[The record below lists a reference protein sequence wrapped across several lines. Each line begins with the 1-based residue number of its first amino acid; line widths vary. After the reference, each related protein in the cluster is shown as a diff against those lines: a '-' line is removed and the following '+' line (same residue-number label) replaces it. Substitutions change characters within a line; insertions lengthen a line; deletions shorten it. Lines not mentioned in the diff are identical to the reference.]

1 MRICLLVDEG
11 KAVGAKDVENDAGV
25 PRVALS
31 GSWLLDKA
39 RENYRQISALIQVDK
54 ITKSTH
60 MYLFKFVMI
69 CESMNRKMKKKDELK
84 L

>member
-31 GSWLLDKA
+31 GSRLLDEA
-39 RENYRQISALIQVDK
+39 GENYRPIAALTEVD
-54 ITKSTH
+54 
-60 MYLFKFVMI
+60 
-69 CESMNRKMKKKDELK
+69 
-84 L
+84 

>member
-31 GSWLLDKA
+31 GSWLLDEA
-39 RENYRQISALIQVDK
+39 RENYRQISALIQVVK
-54 ITKSTH
+54 IT
-60 MYLFKFVMI
+60 
-69 CESMNRKMKKKDELK
+69 
-84 L
+84 